1 MRDFASLLP
10 VARGDEPADVVLAG
24 ARVVNV
30 FSGEIIEADVAI
42 AGERIAGVGEYRRG
56 RNVVPL
62 NGAFVGPGF
71 IDAHLHIESTML
83 TPPEFARAVLPH
95 GTTAVVADPHEI
107 ANVHGLAGI
116 RYMLDASR
124 DLPLSVYVMLPSCVP
139 ATHLETGGATLSAAD
154 LSPLM
159 DEPRVLGLAEMMNFP
174 GAIRGDAGVLDK
186 LRLGLRKRIDG
197 HAPGVSG
204 RALAAYVACGV
215 GTDHECTTAAEA
227 CEKLRQ
233 GMTILI
239 REGSAAQNLDALLPL
254 VTPRNAHRFCFCTD
268 DRHPHD
274 LVEEGHIDHVVR
286 RAIARGLEPIL
297 AIQMATLHPA
307 QVYGLSEHG
316 AIAPGRFA
324 DIVVFDDLRNPRP
337 RQVYSRGRL
346 AAENGRCVAPVG
358 GGVAAPA
365 TQVRLPA
372 DLSERAFAVAAPP
385 ETRAL
390 RVIGLTDG
398 QITTRALTEPPCVRD
413 ERLVADV
420 ARDLL
425 KLAVIERHHG
435 TGNIGLGFVR
445 GFGLKAGALA
455 GTVAHDS
462 HNLLVVGTSDA
473 DMLAAARAVAD
484 ARGGQAA
491 VRDGRTLALLP
502 LPIGGLMSDR
512 PLEEVARLQMALC
525 EAARSLGC
533 GLRDPFMLLSFLA
546 LPVIP
551 ELKLTDRGLVDV
563 GRFDFVSLCAER

>member
-10 VARGDEPADVVLAG
+10 VARGDEPADLVLAA
-24 ARVVNV
+24 ARVINV
-30 FSGEIIEADVAI
+30 FSGEIVEADIAI
-42 AGERIAGVGEYRRG
+42 AGDRIAGVGEYRRG

-62 NGAFVGPGF
+62 NGAFVAPGF

-124 DLPLSVYVMLPSCVP
+124 DLPLSVYLMLPSCVP
-139 ATHLETGGATLSAAD
+139 ATHLETGGAALSAAD
-154 LSPLM
+154 LSPLI
-159 DEPRVLGLAEMMNFP
+159 DEPRVLGLAEMMNYP
-174 GAIRGDAGVLDK
+174 GAIHGDAAVLDK

-227 CEKLRQ
+227 REKLQ
-233 GMTILI
+233 LGMTVLI

-274 LVEEGHIDHVVR
+274 LVEEGHIDHVIR
-286 RAIARGLEPIL
+286 RAVQRGLDPIS
-297 AIQMATLHPA
+297 AIQMATLFPA
-307 QVYGLSEHG
+307 QTYGLSERG
-316 AIAPGRFA
+316 AIAPGRMA
-324 DIVVFDDLRNPRP
+324 DIVVFDDLQTPRP
-337 RQVYSRGRL
+337 RQVYCRGRL
-346 AAENGRCVAPVG
+346 TAEYGRCDASIAAGIAP
-358 GGVAAPA
+358 P
-365 TQVRLPA
+365 TTHLRLPA
-372 DLSERAFAVAAPP
+372 DLTERSFAVAAPSDV
-385 ETRAL
+385 RGI
-390 RVIGLTDG
+390 RVIGLTDR
-398 QITTRALTEPPCVRD
+398 QITTRCLIEPPCVRD
-413 ERLVADV
+413 GRLVADV
-420 ARDLL
+420 GRDLL
-425 KLAVIERHHG
+425 KLAVIERHRG
-435 TGNIGLGFVR
+435 AGNIGLGFVR

-462 HNLLVVGTSDA
+462 HNLLIVGTNDA
-473 DMLAAARAVAD
+473 DMLAAARAVAE

-491 VRDGRTLALLP
+491 VRDGRALALLP

-512 PLEEVARLQMALC
+512 PLEEVARQQMSLR
-525 EAARSLGC
+525 EAAVSLGC
-533 GLRDPFMLLSFLA
+533 RLHDPFMLLSFLA

-563 GRFDFVSLCAER
+563 GRFDFVPLCVTG